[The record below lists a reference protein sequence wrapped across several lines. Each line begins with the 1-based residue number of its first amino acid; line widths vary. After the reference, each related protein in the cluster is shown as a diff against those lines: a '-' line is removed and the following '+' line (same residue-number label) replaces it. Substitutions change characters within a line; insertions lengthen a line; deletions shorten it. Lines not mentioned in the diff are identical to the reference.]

1 MVVLHDLAIAKTLLS
16 RLKFSCLSHCS
27 ARLKVKIVRWCS
39 TEIKMFRFTTQGSKY
54 RYQCRDIDRSTD
66 ETIKELVNKV
76 YERLWGSNEKEESSS
91 CTSTPTKQDNSNNC
105 KDEGIKNTSNV
116 FR

>member
-1 MVVLHDLAIAKTLLS
+1 MIL
-16 RLKFSCLSHCS
+16 
-27 ARLKVKIVRWCS
+27 
-39 TEIKMFRFTTQGSKY
+39 FRTQGSKNK
-54 RYQCRDIDRSTD
+54 YQCPDIARSTD

-76 YERLWGSNEKEESSS
+76 YERLWGSDEKEESSS
-91 CTSTPTKQDNSNNC
+91 CTNTPRKQDNCNKY